1 MQELQCLT
9 VRNCLG
15 VGWGGGVLIQNQVL
29 INFYLSVHV
38 FKVGTY
44 FR

>member
-1 MQELQCLT
+1 MSDSEKLF
-9 VRNCLG
+9 RSG
-15 VGWGGGVLIQNQVL
+15 VGGGVLIQNQVL

-44 FR
+44 LR